1 MKNEKCETTYENYFD
16 DNDKKDAFD
25 QIAALFY
32 DKNFGSASKS
42 DVELLMFHL
51 YMEAIIRKNRIKN
64 THVISYSACSDY
76 KISRQLGITQQR
88 VRNLKVKKELVYPQ
102 KDFDWKESFASILS
116 DEKNVHFD
124 EKNVRINIP
133 DPNLFDA
140 IQDFVEDNGGYI
152 EWHWNRK
159 ILEMQK
165 IYLVQIALF
174 LEKGENKT
182 KIEKYLYNHFSKE
195 KIINICSF
203 VPAVLKAKNADGIVN
218 KVIELLSDGNVLKCA
233 VKKFYEMK
241 DKMK

>member
-1 MKNEKCETTYENYFD
+1 MENDKCETTYEDCFD
-16 DNDKKDAFD
+16 DNDKKNAFD

-32 DKNFGSASKS
+32 KKNFGSASKS

-51 YMEAIIRKNRIKN
+51 YMEAIIKKNQIEN
-64 THVISYSACSDY
+64 THIISYSACSDY

-102 KDFDWKESFASILS
+102 EYFNWKESFASILS

-159 ILEMQK
+159 ILEMKK

-182 KIEKYLYNHFSKE
+182 KIEKYLYNHFSEE
-195 KIINICSF
+195 KIENICSF
-203 VPAVLKAKNADGIVN
+203 VPAVLKAKNTDGIVN
-218 KVIELLSDGNVLKCA
+218 KVIELLGDGNILKCV
-233 VKKFYEMK
+233 VKKIMK
-241 DKMK
+241 